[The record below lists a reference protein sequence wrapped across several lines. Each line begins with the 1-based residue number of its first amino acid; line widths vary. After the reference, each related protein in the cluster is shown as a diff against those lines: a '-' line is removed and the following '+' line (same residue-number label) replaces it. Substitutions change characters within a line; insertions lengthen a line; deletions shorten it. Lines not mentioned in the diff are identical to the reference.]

1 MCRVDR
7 HSAERASDV
16 GMVRSGGYM
25 LGSQLLQEGRELHGF
40 HCKLAIMDGG
50 EYGSSRKPVQGWR
63 EV

>member
-25 LGSQLLQEGRELHGF
+25 LGSQLLQEGREVHGLH
-40 HCKLAIMDGG
+40 CELSAVDG
-50 EYGSSRKPVQGWR
+50 SDDRPAR
-63 EV
+63 EPIE